1 MSNRFNDALAR
12 ANEVMEDIMGEPFI
26 VGGRE
31 YAAID
36 IGELTTGERAMP
48 GGTHKP
54 GSLVIHLRAAV
65 LADCALKPLAALQA
79 RGVNLRVDSMKSEGD
94 GTHTLICGPSTFAAK
109 L

>member
-12 ANEVMEDIMGEPFI
+12 WNEVMEDIMGEPFT
-26 VGGRE
+26 VAGRD
-31 YAAID
+31 YPAID
-36 IGELTTGERAMP
+36 IGELSTGERAMP

-79 RGVNLRVDSMKSEGD
+79 RGVNLRVDAIKSEGD

>member
-1 MSNRFNDALAR
+1 MNRFNDALAR
-12 ANEVMEDIMGEPFI
+12 STEVMEDILGEPFL

-31 YAAID
+31 YPAID
-36 IGELTTGERAMP
+36 IGELATSERAVP

-79 RGVNLRVDSMKSEGD
+79 RGVNLRVDAMKSEGD

-109 L
+109 V

>member
-1 MSNRFNDALAR
+1 MNRFNDALAR
-12 ANEVMEDIMGEPFI
+12 SNEVMENIMGEPFL

-36 IGELTTGERAMP
+36 IGERSTSERVMP
-48 GGTHKP
+48 GGTDKP

-65 LADCALKPLAALQA
+65 LADCALKPLADLQA
-79 RGVNLRVDSMKSEGD
+79 RGVNLQVDGMKNEGD
-94 GTHTLICGPSTFAAK
+94 GTHTLICGPSTFVAK